1 MDNVIGRGQRWD
13 LIQDCWAQW
22 PGQEIFQ
29 NSGLEDCNRLTVENE
44 NNTSVASWKSCVNS
58 TNNNNVNQTNIKQ
71 QEIAFEFWR
80 NMTNQTD
87 FQLDEITQNTT
98 LYMTEGQYL
107 CMNQTNNDS
116 KSLEGK

>member
-1 MDNVIGRGQRWD
+1 MDNVIVRGQYWD

-44 NNTSVASWKSCVNS
+44 NNTSVASWKSCVNL
-58 TNNNNVNQTNIKQ
+58 TNNNQTNIKQ
-71 QEIAFEFWR
+71 QEIAFEFWK
-80 NMTNQTD
+80 NMTNQTHLSSS
-87 FQLDEITQNTT
+87 QLDEITQNTT

-116 KSLEGK
+116 KTLEGK